1 MSGCHLITAEAD
13 KTIKMYKEDETG
25 KKGYVKLFMSLL
37 VMLGPDYESVLSDRG
52 KSSYCMEVR
61 NCSEDDICMASI
73 LTYTHRHTQT
83 HTQTH
88 THTHGHTQTHT
99 HTCTHTHTHLYTECI
114 PQGRSTMLCHQKTS
128 W

>member
-1 MSGCHLITAEAD
+1 
-13 KTIKMYKEDETG
+13 
-25 KKGYVKLFMSLL
+25 
-37 VMLGPDYESVLSDRG
+37 MLGPDYESVLSDRG

-99 HTCTHTHTHLYTECI
+99 HTCTHTHTHTYIQNAFHRDDLPCCVTKRPAGEKKI
-114 PQGRSTMLCHQKTS
+114 HGFGL
-128 W
+128 